1 MPSDTGLVEHAGAG
15 PGPVTVGSVCSFSV
29 YLQDVEI
36 SINLKD
42 KKRQCMLQINAITFY
57 IVINF
62 PTVQVA
68 IKCKNVI
75 KSDYEIIYF
84 SAIFPSIS
92 PKYVFML

>member
-1 MPSDTGLVEHAGAG
+1 
-15 PGPVTVGSVCSFSV
+15 
-29 YLQDVEI
+29 
-36 SINLKD
+36 
-42 KKRQCMLQINAITFY
+42 MLQINAITFY